1 MESLPAPAPTPGPSP
16 TWYFRG
22 FPCRAKAGLHR
33 ARYHGTC
40 GQQRPLS
47 PGPAPAHPG
56 DSSAPGLALL
66 GSKGVSYLWR
76 PRGHQDHQFH
86 PRLQCQHLGALGR
99 GVYQGEVPPLGC
111 SWPEPCQGRDKLRMA
126 LGG

>member
-1 MESLPAPAPTPGPSP
+1 MEWLPAPAPTPGPSP

-40 GQQRPLS
+40 GQHRALS
-47 PGPAPAHPG
+47 PRSCPRQGQLCPRLGSAGSEEYFLPVETPRPPGPPIPPTPPMPAPGGIGKRSVPG
-56 DSSAPGLALL
+56 EL
-66 GSKGVSYLWR
+66 
-76 PRGHQDHQFH
+76 
-86 PRLQCQHLGALGR
+86 
-99 GVYQGEVPPLGC
+99 PPLGC
-111 SWPEPCQGRDKLRMA
+111 SWPEWTQKRDKLRMA